1 MADFAISAA
10 DFTATQ
16 LTELTTNE
24 VSLVKRG
31 ANLKRVALAKQ
42 GDEMEEMLNAAL
54 ATEHVCEK
62 ELPELPEGIDAA
74 LRVAVRAMKAH
85 GEELPV
91 EARTFIAKMIGAE
104 LIVPAEP
111 TQEEIEK
118 ALPESIRKELETARK
133 AAADADAKRIEVE
146 KALEA
151 EKIEKHRMEIAEV
164 AKGLPMIPGEESK
177 KTDLILK
184 AEAAGIKDELLEIFS
199 ATNAQL
205 TECAL
210 FKSAGVKQQDAPTA
224 RQELEGLVKKEM
236 EANPALSSAQAEVK
250 ILAANKGLKRRVRE
264 EDRSK

>member
-10 DFTATQ
+10 DFSATQ
-16 LTELTTNE
+16 LTELTTDE

-104 LIVPAEP
+104 LVQPAEP
-111 TQEEIEK
+111 TPEEIEK
-118 ALPESIRKELETARK
+118 SLPEAIQKELVEARK
-133 AAADADAKRIEVE
+133 ARKEAEEKQAAAE
-146 KALEA
+146 KALEL

-164 AKGLPMIPGEESK
+164 AKSLPMIPGDDAK

-184 AEAAGIKDELLEIFS
+184 AEAAGLKDELLEIFS

-205 TECAL
+205 TECEL
-210 FKSAGVKQQDAPTA
+210 FKSAGVRQQEAPSA
-224 RQELEGLVKKEM
+224 RKELEGLVKKEM

-250 ILAANKGLKRRVRE
+250 ILAANKELKRRVRE